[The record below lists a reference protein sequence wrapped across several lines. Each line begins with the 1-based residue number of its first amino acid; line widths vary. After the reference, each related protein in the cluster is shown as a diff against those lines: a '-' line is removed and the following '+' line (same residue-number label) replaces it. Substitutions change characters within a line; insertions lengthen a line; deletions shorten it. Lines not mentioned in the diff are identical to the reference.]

1 MRTASLSLLVILSL
15 AAPAAAQNQGQRQ
28 AQSRADAEAS
38 ARAPRPVQTTSEA
51 NREGLTG
58 AAQAPLRDLNIVR
71 VDVPPVLVNALADP
85 YRRPPSSKCADLITL
100 LRPLNEA
107 LGEDIDQPSAV
118 DTTLAGQAR
127 PAAYGAMASV
137 ASDALIPFRGV
148 VRYVTGAAKHDQY
161 VQSAIIAGYTRRAY
175 LKGLGEARSCKP
187 PATPSHAMTEI
198 VARQLAEERRAAD
211 ASPAPQ
217 PPPSQQNGGRK
228 PRYPIR

>member
-1 MRTASLSLLVILSL
+1 MRTALPLVVTAALISAMPAL
-15 AAPAAAQNQGQRQ
+15 AQGPQAPK
-28 AQSRADAEAS
+28 
-38 ARAPRPVQTTSEA
+38 PVQTTAQA
-51 NREGLTG
+51 NRDGLTG
-58 AAQAPLRDLNIVR
+58 AAQAPLRDLNVVR

-85 YRRPPSSKCADLITL
+85 YRRPPSARCADLIAL
-100 LRPLNEA
+100 LQPLNDA

-118 DTTLAGQAR
+118 DESFSGQAR
-127 PAAYGAMASV
+127 PAAYGAMANV

-198 VARQLAEERRAAD
+198 IARQQAEEQRAAA
-211 ASPAPQ
+211 ASPTPQ
-217 PPPSQQNGGRK
+217 PPVQSQGGGRK
-228 PRYPIR
+228 PRYPTR

>member
-1 MRTASLSLLVILSL
+1 MRIALPML
-15 AAPAAAQNQGQRQ
+15 AAALFASVPAQ
-28 AQSRADAEAS
+28 AQGPQ
-38 ARAPRPVQTTSEA
+38 APRPVQTTAQA
-51 NREGLTG
+51 NRDGLTG
-58 AAQAPLRDLNIVR
+58 AAQAPLRDLNVVR

-85 YRRPPSSKCADLITL
+85 YRRPPSARCADLIAL
-100 LRPLNEA
+100 LKPLNDA

-118 DTTLAGQAR
+118 DESFSGQAR
-127 PAAYGAMASV
+127 PAAYGAMANV

-198 VARQLAEERRAAD
+198 IARQQAEEQRAA
-211 ASPAPQ
+211 ATSPTPQ
-217 PPPSQQNGGRK
+217 PSVQNQGGGRK
-228 PRYPIR
+228 PRYPTR